1 MLIRLYFA
9 IVLSALTYAV
19 FILIGYSYIS
29 IEKCKKISGIFKII
43 LIVLIYSFLMRV
55 IFLKVS

>member
-29 IEKCKKISGIFKII
+29 IEKGKKISGIFKII